1 MQPRCPGFTST
12 ILGTGERSALSS
24 PALGSSWKQEACREA
39 YDLENCPIH
48 SGKVDVLGGFFLGV
62 LYMGFS
68 AEASAHRKLQELPHQ
83 DGQVLSLLCCLGG
96 VSVSL
101 GWERALSRQEL
112 VVSFSFHLGK
122 QQRGRQWSDWG
133 LASLQRRVLKPQQAW

>member
-1 MQPRCPGFTST
+1 MQQRCPGFTST

-68 AEASAHRKLQELPHQ
+68 AEASAHRKRQELPHQ
-83 DGQVLSLLCCLGG
+83 DGQV
-96 VSVSL
+96 
-101 GWERALSRQEL
+101 L

-133 LASLQRRVLKPQQAW
+133 LASLQRRVPEPQ